1 MTWRVTKILKIF
13 LLQFHRS
20 TSERLLQCPT
30 VKRLLLALAAVPVI
44 AFAQTATGGIFLDV
58 LGHPH
63 ESDIEYLHSRGIVQG
78 YGYGIFRPDILI
90 NRAEFLKILMLAS
103 EGSQVFDV
111 ENRRCFQDFRGEE
124 QWYWVHA
131 CSAKEQ
137 GVIEGYPDGNFK
149 GEQTVILA
157 EALKI
162 AAAAWDVELPT
173 YIQAP
178 LNWYDPYMD
187 LAAARGLFDYFP
199 FNPGHLLTRSEMA
212 YLIVRFGEPIAYV
225 GPAPGSS
232 SSTSSHSSRSSSV
245 RPGEPECG
253 NAVLEWGE
261 QCDDGNTEDGD
272 GCSSICI
279 IVGEPIRHA
288 ALRIEQ
294 RDLGSI
300 VQAAGSKNVTLM
312 AFDAVASRQD
322 AWITDVTVNVGSGS
336 ATAATNYRLFADLDG
351 NGTVEQVI
359 ATASAQGTKI
369 AFPNFQVRIREGFA
383 TRLEVVADLA
393 PNVSSDRIGLQFAPE
408 DGAFIAAVGDED
420 EEDLSG
426 IVLNAEECDQ
436 SLCWI
441 RVLTAPMRVVTIG
454 TVGNLYVTRDS
465 VPAGSRQI
473 LAGERSD
480 TLLRLSF
487 YAVNEDLRV
496 EMVDIGGGSSDIER
510 LELFEVGASTPF
522 ATARGSQCP
531 VLASGHFCTN
541 TEFLVREDQEKTV
554 LVKAVVK
561 SDAEGATAGNT
572 VTLTLSSTTGNA
584 HALAAR
590 GERSGVDLGQNDGDS
605 SPEGEIFVGTSAP
618 AVNASITGSTHDI
631 VMSKISSIVND
642 SDDADDTPVPSGTAV
657 IGEFRF
663 HAAQNRNS
671 KNGLNDVELRALI
684 FTVTATNVEVDTD
697 SFVLYNTLNPGV
709 TASCTANQ
717 PTIEITV
724 TCSDIHQSI
733 GAEIDSGEN
742 IGLALRARITD
753 PQIVDG
759 GNALQVRLA
768 GLSDRSNQGT
778 IEWHDGVN
786 LLEWVDLPVTT
797 VRGTLY
803 RTR

>member
-1 MTWRVTKILKIF
+1 MVHF
-13 LLQFHRS
+13 
-20 TSERLLQCPT
+20 PT
-30 VKRLLLALAAVPVI
+30 VKRLLLVLAAVPVI
-44 AFAQTATGGIFLDV
+44 AFAQSQTGGIFLDV
-58 LGHPH
+58 IGHPH

-78 YGYGIFRPDILI
+78 YGYGIFRPDILM

-103 EGSQVFDV
+103 DGSQVFDV
-111 ENRRCFQDFRGEE
+111 ENRRCFQDFSGIEK
-124 QWYWVHA
+124 WYWVHA
-131 CSAKEQ
+131 CSAKEK
-137 GVIEGYPDGNFK
+137 GVIEGYPDGSFK

-162 AAAAWDVELPT
+162 AATAWDVELPA

-178 LNWYDPYMD
+178 PNWYDPYMD

-212 YLIVRFGEPIAYV
+212 YLIVRFGEPVAYV
-225 GPAPGSS
+225 GSGPSTSS
-232 SSTSSHSSRSSSV
+232 SSSSSSSRSSSV
-245 RPGEPECG
+245 RSGESECG
-253 NAVLEWGE
+253 NTFLESGE
-261 QCDDGNTEDGD
+261 QCDDGNAEDGD
-272 GCSSICI
+272 GCSSICL

-294 RDLGSI
+294 RDLGFI

-322 AWITDVTVNVGSGS
+322 AWITDVTVKVGSGS
-336 ATAATNYRLFADLDG
+336 ATAATNYRLFADFDG
-351 NGTVEQVI
+351 NGTAEQVI

-369 AFPNFQVRIREGFA
+369 TFPNFQVRIRQGIA
-383 TRLEVVADLA
+383 LRLEIVADLA
-393 PNVSSDRIGLQFAPE
+393 PNVSSDRIGLQFAT
-408 DGAFIAAVGDED
+408 DDAAFIAAVGDED

-426 IVLNAEECDQ
+426 IVLNADECDQ

-454 TVGNLYVTRDS
+454 IVGDLYVTRDS

-487 YAVNEDLRV
+487 YAVNEDVRV

-510 LELFEVGASTPF
+510 LELFEIGASTPF

-531 VLASGHFCTN
+531 VLAVGHFCTN

-561 SDAEGATAGNT
+561 SDVEGAAGGSS
-572 VTLTLSSTTGNA
+572 VALTLSATTGSA
-584 HALAAR
+584 RAVTAR
-590 GERSGVDLGQNDGDS
+590 GELSGADLGQNDGDG
-605 SPEGEIFVGTSAP
+605 SPEGEIFVGASAP
-618 AVNASITGSTHDI
+618 ASNSAITGSTHD
-631 VMSKISSIVND
+631 VVFSKISSIVND
-642 SDDADDTPVPSGTAV
+642 SDDPDDTPVPSGTAV
-657 IGEFRF
+657 IGAFRF
-663 HAAQNRNS
+663 HAVQNRNS
-671 KNGLNDVELRALI
+671 KNGLNDMELRTLV
-684 FTVTATNVEVDTD
+684 FTVTATNVEVDTN
-697 SFVLYNTLNPGV
+697 SFVLYNTLNPSV

-724 TCSDIHQSI
+724 TCSNIHQSI
-733 GAEIDSGEN
+733 GTDIDSSEN
-742 IGLALRARITD
+742 IGLALRARVTD
-753 PQIVDG
+753 PQIVGG

-768 GLSDRSNQGT
+768 GLSDRGNPGT